1 VRIETPF
8 GPSEGASRSG
18 MGVES
23 PGRARSSTKKADDPL
38 STALRISFEPD
49 NETAKQFVTNSLDN
63 FNIATTGQ
71 AAYWPVAYFLRGPD
85 NEILGGLLGEIWGHW
100 LHIKYI
106 WVAEPARGEGHA
118 RTLVSAAEDYAT
130 RRGCVGAF
138 LETSPFRR
146 ARFTRSSATNCS
158 ASSKAT
164 RRGTRCFSCVR
175 FWMAA

>member
-1 VRIETPF
+1 
-8 GPSEGASRSG
+8 
-18 MGVES
+18 
-23 PGRARSSTKKADDPL
+23 L

-106 WVAEPARGEGHA
+106 WVAEPARGAGHA

-138 LETSPFRR
+138 LETFTFQ
-146 ARFTRSSATNCS
+146 ARPLYEKLGYELFGELKGYPPGHAMFFLRKILDGGVT
-158 ASSKAT
+158 
-164 RRGTRCFSCVR
+164 
-175 FWMAA
+175 